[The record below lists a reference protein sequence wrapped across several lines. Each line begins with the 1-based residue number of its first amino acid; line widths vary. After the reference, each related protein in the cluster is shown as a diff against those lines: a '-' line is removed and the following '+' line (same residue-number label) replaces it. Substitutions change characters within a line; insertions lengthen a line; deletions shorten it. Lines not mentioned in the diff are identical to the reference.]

1 MRRALFLFSALLLL
15 SRCAAPPA
23 PEPLP
28 TPPPV
33 AVPAEKAIGTV
44 FVTASVLNLR
54 REATMEAEVLAQ
66 VKQGAA
72 LSVLQRGDGWM
83 RVRVPGGEVGWVA
96 SRFVAA
102 EGEMRQRPMARG
114 SCPPDSDYA
123 FEKAPAPA
131 FNERGP
137 HGLVVVEASVNASG
151 IVMST
156 KLVSNTT
163 GDESLAAL
171 AVREIRNARF
181 SPPIVDCQPRAFF
194 FTYRRS
200 F

>member
-1 MRRALFLFSALLLL
+1 M
-15 SRCAAPPA
+15 PA
-23 PEPLP
+23 
-28 TPPPV
+28 PPPV
-33 AVPAEKAIGTV
+33 AAPAERAIGTV

-54 REATMEAEVLAQ
+54 REASMEAEVLAQ
-66 VKQGAA
+66 VKRGAA
-72 LSVLQRGDGWM
+72 LAVLERGDGWV
-83 RVRVPGGEVGWVA
+83 RVRAPGGEVGWVA
-96 SRFVAA
+96 SRYVAA
-102 EGEMRQRPMARG
+102 EGEVAKRTRAG
-114 SCPPDSDYA
+114 CPPDSDYA

-151 IVMST
+151 IVTST
-156 KLVSNTT
+156 RLVSNTT

-171 AVREIRNARF
+171 AVREIRDARF

-194 FTYRRS
+194 FTYRRA